1 MNTAL
6 NQVYYVEI
14 KKRLLD
20 GNLIVINPP
29 ETGQKKRIEQ
39 IHAAVKLDHV
49 YPQLVKQVV

>member
-1 MNTAL
+1 M
-6 NQVYYVEI
+6 EI

-39 IHAAVKLDHV
+39 IHAVVKLDHV

>member
-1 MNTAL
+1 M
-6 NQVYYVEI
+6 EI